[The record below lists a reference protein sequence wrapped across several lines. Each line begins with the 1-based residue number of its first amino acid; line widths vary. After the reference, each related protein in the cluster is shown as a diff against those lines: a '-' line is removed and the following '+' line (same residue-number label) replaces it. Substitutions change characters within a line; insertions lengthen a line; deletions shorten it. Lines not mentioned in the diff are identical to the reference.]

1 MQSRGHTAEG
11 QFGAR
16 HNGQVPVG
24 ASPINTW
31 RYTSSA
37 PHIGPDEQTAA
48 LECLMAGEPS
58 NGRYVQAFEQAFAQ
72 LHGAKHAIA
81 VANGTASIHL
91 ALLAAEIGQ
100 SPDDEVIQPSLNS
113 VAAANM
119 TIAVGARPVFADIVS
134 LTEPTL
140 DLDEA
145 CALIG
150 PNTRAVVAMHY
161 GGYPA
166 RIAALESLCR
176 ARGVLLIEQCCH
188 GPGYVGPEFAD
199 RALGTMGNI
208 GCFSLGPDALA
219 TCGGGGGMI
228 VTDDDALAARMR
240 SLLLKSSTTL
250 HCSRN
255 PGRTSTANIAAH
267 GFNFHMDDLRA
278 AIGLAQ
284 LKNVP
289 SFNIR
294 RQRRAQAYANVVE
307 TFCDGAIEYV
317 FGWAPMEGTA
327 HVAAILVEPSRRDG
341 LRAFLTEKRVQTSL
355 HYPPLH
361 TFGAFADCRAGDLT
375 QSGTFSDAVIV
386 LPIHP
391 DLPVMAPEHI
401 IRLCEVYLA
410 EREPAHSHAA
420 EGCLRVA

>member
-1 MQSRGHTAEG
+1 MQNDGHTAQG
-11 QFGAR
+11 QFGTR
-16 HNGQVPVG
+16 HNEHAPAG
-24 ASPINTW
+24 ASQIGNW
-31 RYTSSA
+31 RYTASA

-58 NGRYVQAFEQAFAQ
+58 SGRYVQAFEQAFAQ

-81 VANGTASIHL
+81 VANGTASVHL

-113 VAAANM
+113 VGAANM
-119 TIAVGARPVFADIVS
+119 TVAVGARPVFADIVS

-140 DLDEA
+140 DPDEVR
-145 CALIG
+145 ALIG

-166 RIAALESLCR
+166 RIAALETLCR
-176 ARGVLLIEQCCH
+176 KHGMLLIEQCCH
-188 GPGYVGPEFAD
+188 GPGFVGPELGD
-199 RALGTMGNI
+199 RALGTVGDI
-208 GCFSLGPDALA
+208 GCFSLGPDIPAA
-219 TCGGGGGMI
+219 CGGSGGMI

-240 SLLLKSSTTL
+240 SLLLQSATPL
-250 HCSRN
+250 HCNRN

-284 LKNVP
+284 LNIVP
-289 SFNIR
+289 TANTQ

-307 TFCDGAIEYV
+307 TFCDGIIEYA

-327 HVAAILVEPSRRDG
+327 HVAAILVEPSKRNN

-355 HYPPLH
+355 HYPPL
-361 TFGAFADCRAGDLT
+361 
-375 QSGTFSDAVIV
+375 
-386 LPIHP
+386 
-391 DLPVMAPEHI
+391 
-401 IRLCEVYLA
+401 
-410 EREPAHSHAA
+410 
-420 EGCLRVA
+420 